1 MTFQNK
7 SARFCC
13 MLLVMTSGTPLLRA
27 ETRGIRSVVKAD
39 ARTGR
44 LVRTMVM
51 PPALLARAV
60 QPNPLELQSLVD
72 AIAEKNQV
80 EPPLVHSVIRAE
92 SNYNAAA
99 ISPKGAMG
107 MMQLIPATAQ
117 RFGVVD
123 AFDPAQNIE
132 GGVKYLKYLL
142 DLYHQDYTKTIA
154 AYNAGERAVTRYG
167 GVPPYNETR
176 TYVSRVAKNLKTAR
190 EAAVHRAPR
199 STAVMAEQS
208 APAYEPIVASTG
220 DDGKI
225 YYRTP

>member
-1 MTFQNK
+1 MVSQNK
-7 SARFCC
+7 STGFCC
-13 MLLVMTSGTPLLRA
+13 ILLIMTGGTPLLRA
-27 ETRGIRSVVKAD
+27 ESRGIRSVVKAD

-51 PPALLARAV
+51 PPALVARSV
-60 QPNPLELQSLVD
+60 QPSPPELQAMVD

-99 ISPKGAMG
+99 VSPKGAMG

-142 DLYHQDYTKTIA
+142 DLYHQDYVKTIA
-154 AYNAGERAVTRYG
+154 AYNAGERAVARYG

-190 EAAVHRAPR
+190 EAVMHRAPR
-199 STAVMAEQS
+199 ATAVVAEKT
-208 APAYEPIVASTG
+208 APAYEPIVASAG

>member
-27 ETRGIRSVVKAD
+27 ETRGIRSVVKSVVKAD

-107 MMQLIPATAQ
+107 MMQLIPAT
-117 RFGVVD
+117 
-123 AFDPAQNIE
+123 QNIE

-190 EAAVHRAPR
+190 EAVVHRAPR
-199 STAVMAEQS
+199 ATAVMAEQS

>member
-1 MTFQNK
+1 M
-7 SARFCC
+7 
-13 MLLVMTSGTPLLRA
+13 
-27 ETRGIRSVVKAD
+27 VKAD

-44 LVRTMVM
+44 LVRTTVM
-51 PPALLARAV
+51 PSALPLLVRAP
-60 QPNPLELQSLVD
+60 QPTAPELQALVD

-92 SNYNAAA
+92 SNYNASAL
-99 ISPKGAMG
+99 SPKGAQG
-107 MMQLIPATAQ
+107 MMQLIPSTAL

-154 AYNAGERAVTRYG
+154 AYNAGEGAVARYG

-190 EAAVHRAPR
+190 EAVAHRAPV
-199 STAVMAEQS
+199 TVATKTE
-208 APAYEPIVASTG
+208 PAYEPIQASVG
-220 DDGKI
+220 DDGKM

>member
-1 MTFQNK
+1 MRLQNK
-7 SARFCC
+7 SARLCC
-13 MLLVMTSGTPLLRA
+13 ILLVMSGGTPLARG
-27 ETRGIRSVVKAD
+27 EMRGIRSVVKAD

-44 LVRTMVM
+44 LVRTTV
-51 PPALLARAV
+51 ALPLVARAAR
-60 QPNPLELQSLVD
+60 PNPPELQALVD
-72 AIAEKNQV
+72 TIAEKNQV

-99 ISPKGAMG
+99 VSPKGAQG

-142 DLYHQDYTKTIA
+142 DLYHQDYVKTIA
-154 AYNAGERAVTRYG
+154 AYNAGEGAVARYG
-167 GVPPYNETR
+167 GVPPYSETR
-176 TYVSRVAKNLKTAR
+176 TYVARVAKNLKTAR
-190 EAAVHRAPR
+190 EAAQQRAHP
-199 STAVMAEQS
+199 TVMAAKA
-208 APAYEPIVASTG
+208 APAYEPIVSSVG
-220 DDGKI
+220 DDGKV